1 MPPLD
6 PFTFSIG
13 DVIDGEI
20 ETPGV
25 TDIWTFT
32 TPGQTVFFDVTGAG
46 DLGET
51 GCNNANFLYTLTGAD
66 GQVFNEF
73 LFSCNSDVGP
83 VELPAGTYTLTID
96 GRSNSTGNYQITT
109 LNVPAPD
116 TDNFSIGDVIAG
128 EIETPGVT
136 DIWTFTTPGQTVFFD
151 VTGAGDLGE
160 TGCNNANFLYTLTGP
175 TGKSSTSSSSAA
187 TATSDPSNSPPAP
200 TPSPSTDAAT
210 PPATTRSPP

>member
-1 MPPLD
+1 MFFDVTGAGDLGETGCNNANFLYTLTGPTGEVFDEFLFSCNSDVGPVELPAGTYTLTID
-6 PFTFSIG
+6 GRSNSTGNYQITTLNVPAPDTDNFSIG
-13 DVIDGEI
+13 DVISGEI

-109 LNVPAPD
+109 
-116 TDNFSIGDVIAG
+116 S
-128 EIETPGVT
+128 
-136 DIWTFTTPGQTVFFD
+136 
-151 VTGAGDLGE
+151 
-160 TGCNNANFLYTLTGP
+160 
-175 TGKSSTSSSSAA
+175 
-187 TATSDPSNSPPAP
+187 
-200 TPSPSTDAAT
+200 
-210 PPATTRSPP
+210 